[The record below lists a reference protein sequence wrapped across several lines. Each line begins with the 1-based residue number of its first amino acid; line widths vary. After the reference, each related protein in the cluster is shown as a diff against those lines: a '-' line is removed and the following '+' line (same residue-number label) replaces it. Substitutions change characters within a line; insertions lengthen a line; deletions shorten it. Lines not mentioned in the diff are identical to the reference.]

1 MADTDN
7 QETETGATPVV
18 APTKKETATSAA
30 SVEPRF
36 AKEQF
41 QDSQQF
47 TNIEKDFL
55 SALLQGERTYTISEA
70 KSLLAEFNA
79 KEAK

>member
-1 MADTDN
+1 MADN
-7 QETETGATPVV
+7 QETETVATPVV
-18 APTKKETATSAA
+18 APTKKETATSTA

-36 AKEQF
+36 GKEQF

-55 SALLQGERTYTISEA
+55 SALLQGERTYTVSEA
-70 KSLLAEFNA
+70 KNLLADFNA

>member
-1 MADTDN
+1 MADN
-7 QETETGATPVV
+7 QETETETTPAA
-18 APTKKETATSAA
+18 APTKKEAATSTA

-55 SALLQGERTYTISEA
+55 SALLQSERTYTVSEA
-70 KSLLAEFNA
+70 KNLLADFNA

>member
-1 MADTDN
+1 M
-7 QETETGATPVV
+7 
-18 APTKKETATSAA
+18 APTKKETAASSA
-30 SVEPRF
+30 SVEPHF
-36 AKEQF
+36 AKDQF
-41 QDSQQF
+41 RESQQF

>member
-1 MADTDN
+1 MADN
-7 QETETGATPVV
+7 QDTETGATPVV
-18 APTKKETATSAA
+18 APTKKETAASSA

-55 SALLQGERTYTISEA
+55 SALLQGERTYTVSEA
-70 KSLLAEFNA
+70 KNLLADFNA

>member
-1 MADTDN
+1 VADN
-7 QETETGATPVV
+7 QETETEATPMA
-18 APTKKETATSAA
+18 APTKKEAATSTA

-47 TNIEKDFL
+47 TQIEKDTL
-55 SALLQGERTYTISEA
+55 SVLLEGDQDYTISEA
-70 KSLLAEFNA
+70 KRILADWLV
-79 KEAK
+79 KEVK